1 MSRYPDWVNQFKR
14 KGTSIKKVGDS
25 YYLYSNTSKY
35 VRGKKYP
42 QPVQSFIGVI
52 TPDGVVE
59 THRKKVALTDVEVFE
74 YGFSIAVLNL
84 CKQEW
89 KIKLKDDWYD
99 VLCNIIVRHSDNS
112 FLLHDRS
119 FRDKSQL
126 CHNLLLQEEKLFQD
140 IGTDVENLYL
150 LRTIYII
157 YMGDKT
163 VLSKIS
169 KEQQDILDKYHIK
182 IGGVGG

>member
-1 MSRYPDWVNQFKR
+1 MNPIHCY
-14 KGTSIKKVGDS
+14 I
-25 YYLYSNTSKY
+25 
-35 VRGKKYP
+35 
-42 QPVQSFIGVI
+42 
-52 TPDGVVE
+52 
-59 THRKKVALTDVEVFE
+59 
-74 YGFSIAVLNL
+74 
-84 CKQEW
+84 
-89 KIKLKDDWYD
+89 
-99 VLCNIIVRHSDNS
+99 
-112 FLLHDRS
+112 LLI
-119 FRDKSQL
+119 
-126 CHNLLLQEEKLFQD
+126 QEEKLFQD

>member
-59 THRKKVALTDVEVFE
+59 THRKKVSLTDVEVFE
-74 YGFSIAVLNL
+74 YGFSIAVLIL

-89 KIKLKDDWYD
+89 KKKLKDDWYD
-99 VLCNIIVRHSDNS
+99 VLCNIIVSHSDTS
-112 FLLHDRS
+112 FLLHENT
-119 FRDKSQL
+119 FRDKSQF
-126 CHNLLLQEEKLFQD
+126 CHNMQVQEEKLFHSMG
-140 IGTDVENLYL
+140 IDVKNLYP

-157 YMGDKT
+157 YMGNKT

-169 KEQQDILDKYHIK
+169 KEQQDILDKYHIE
-182 IGGVGG
+182 IGDVCG